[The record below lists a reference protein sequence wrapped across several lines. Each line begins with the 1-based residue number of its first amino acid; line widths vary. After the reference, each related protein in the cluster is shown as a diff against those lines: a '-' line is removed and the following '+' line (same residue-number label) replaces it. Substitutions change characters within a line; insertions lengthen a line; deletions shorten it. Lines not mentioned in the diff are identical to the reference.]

1 MKMSKLKVVF
11 SGYGGFPNS
20 TRSIEYPI
28 KPSSEYL
35 VAKMS
40 PKKCYIEG
48 EITQSDEVLWLH
60 QVLGIVKVSDGFRH
74 NPERKYKADKDD
86 CIQG

>member
-1 MKMSKLKVVF
+1 MSNKLKVVF

-20 TRSIEYPI
+20 TRSIEYPT

-35 VAKMS
+35 VAKMP
-40 PKKCYIEG
+40 PKKCYVEG
-48 EITQSDEVLWLH
+48 EITQSDEVLWLQ

-74 NPERKYKADKDD
+74 NPEHKYKVSEDD
-86 CIQG
+86 AIQG